1 VSAVTEIRWHARAG
15 QGAKTAAQVLALA
28 LMRSGKN
35 VQAFP
40 EYGPE
45 RRGAPLRAFT
55 RTSDAPI
62 RRHDTITSPDLVVVL
77 EPSLV
82 HETDVTEGLAP
93 DGLVLLNSRIPPD
106 ELEDRNV
113 TCVPAGDLAAAH
125 GSGFA
130 NLVML
135 GAAAAVLGEPPLHE
149 LEEAVAEQL
158 ARKTSPDAAR
168 TAVREGYEWLS

>member
-1 VSAVTEIRWHARAG
+1 MTGLTEIRWHARAG

-28 LMRSGKN
+28 LMRSGRN

-55 RTSDAPI
+55 RTSDKPI
-62 RRHDTITSPDLVVVL
+62 RRHDSVTSPDVVVVL

-82 HETDVTEGLAP
+82 HELDVTEGLAP
-93 DGLVLLNSRIPPD
+93 GGFVRFNGTDVPD
-106 ELEDRNV
+106 ELVGSDAR
-113 TCVPAGDLAAAH
+113 CVPAAALSAAR

-130 NLVML
+130 NVVML
-135 GAAAAVLGEPPLHE
+135 GAVAAALGEPPLE
-149 LEEAVAEQL
+149 VLEEAAVEQL
-158 ARKTSPDAAR
+158 GRKADPAAIR
-168 TAVREGYEWLS
+168 AAVREGHAWLN